1 MPPKGEID
9 DEFQGDKPKVASG
22 GYSQPLW
29 RKPPAWINCPLV
41 WIMLVPAMGLL
52 YVPGAQMSRNYGIR
66 PDYRQVYIPPEE
78 KFSRASMLISMVSGV
93 IMLGALIVGMMVLA
107 QVLHEIIGPI
117 L

>member
-1 MPPKGEID
+1 MPPKVEID
-9 DEFQGDKPKVASG
+9 DEFQCDTPTVASG
-22 GYSQPLW
+22 RYSLPLW

-52 YVPGAQMSRNYGIR
+52 YVPGAQMSRNYGIK
-66 PDYRQVYIPPEE
+66 QVYIPPPE

-107 QVLHEIIGPI
+107 QVLHEMIGPI